1 MHGDWPA
8 ISAKSD
14 FRQSILSMEEA
25 KKDIFRIV
33 GEKSALK
40 QDVFDITKERFGEFK
55 QVLAELID
63 ELKVRFESDPR
74 LEFYMKDKGDFE
86 AEVKIAGDILYFNM
100 HTNIFKFDGSH
111 QLWRSSYLR
120 ENELRG
126 FVGTITVY
134 NFLSDSI
141 KYQRSQD
148 LGYLIAR
155 VFINMDKHFFVQGKG
170 KMGFLHKDFFGTV
183 LDQKHIKSI
192 VSEVIRFTLE
202 FDLFTPPNKNIQ
214 QISVGQV
221 QERSQQLTVATG
233 KRLGFRFEFEEENE

>member
-1 MHGDWPA
+1 
-8 ISAKSD
+8 
-14 FRQSILSMEEA
+14 MEKVRNE
-25 KKDIFRIV
+25 IVQIV

-40 QDVFDITKERFGEFK
+40 QDVFDITKAYFAEFK
-55 QVLAELID
+55 EVLAELIQ
-63 ELKVRFESDPR
+63 ELQVKFESDPR
-74 LEFYMKDKGDFE
+74 LEFYVKDKGDFE

-111 QLWRSSYLR
+111 HLWRSSYLR

-134 NFLSDSI
+134 NFLADSI

-155 VFINMDKHFFVQGKG
+155 IFINMDNHFFVQGKG
-170 KMGFLHKDFFGTV
+170 KMSFLHKDFFESI
-183 LDQKHIKSI
+183 LDKDHIKRI
-192 VSEVIRFTLE
+192 VDEVVQFTLE
-202 FDLFTPPNKNIQ
+202 FDLFTPPCRNIQ
-214 QISVGQV
+214 QISVGQI

-233 KRLGFRFEFEEENE
+233 KRLGFKFEFEEENE